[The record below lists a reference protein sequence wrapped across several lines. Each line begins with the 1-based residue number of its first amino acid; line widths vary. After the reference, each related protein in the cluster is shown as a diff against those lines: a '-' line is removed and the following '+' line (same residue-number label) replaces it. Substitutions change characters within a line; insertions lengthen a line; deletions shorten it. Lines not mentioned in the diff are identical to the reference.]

1 MGKLKIIA
9 QNIQDWFKKQTVEQK
24 QRLAIICT
32 IVFAVFLT
40 ISVFISMGNSV
51 DNENTGYERII
62 FYSPVPAE
70 EIFLPDEPDFVPGVL
85 LERERNT
92 IWTEQDGSI
101 YWQDPMRFGEELWRD
116 RIEAA
121 INELLERVQ

>member
-9 QNIQDWFKKQTVEQK
+9 QNIQDWFKKQTVEQN